1 MTTEEF
7 RQTLYNEAMQHFYD
21 FGTQSEWEMYYDGLC
36 TQLLQHMEDKN
47 KLLNIF
53 EDSKNKGSHQNF
65 WEVLVGNLLSENG
78 IDIKRDPREAAPD
91 YFFEVDGRRIHIEAK
106 APTEGTNEQFKPR
119 GIHLINASEAEKSS
133 FEDGIIS
140 GTNSI
145 LRFTSILSSTIN
157 QIENSF
163 IKNKTVSINDKI
175 VVAINGDEVVKNM
188 EMHQGNFR
196 AGNMSY
202 GFNIICALFGLD
214 GQYYLDLATNRFFY
228 SENFVTKGDV
238 SVPNR
243 FFCAENECPIDGI
256 IYSNVNN
263 YTYLQGDK
271 PFLFIPNPQKEDIS
285 HYFSFCH
292 NIGYPLKRV

>member
-1 MTTEEF
+1 MKTEEF
-7 RQTLYNEAMQHFYD
+7 RQTLYNEAMLHLRD
-21 FGTQSEWEMYYDGLC
+21 FGTQSEWETYYDGLC
-36 TQLLQHMEDKN
+36 TQLLKHMEEKN

-53 EDSKNKGSHQNF
+53 ENPKNKGSHQHF

-78 IDIKRDPREAAPD
+78 IDVKRDPREAAPD
-91 YFFEVDGRRIHIEAK
+91 YFFEVDGKRIHIEAK
-106 APTEGTNEQFKPR
+106 APTDGTNEQFKPR
-119 GIHLINASEAEKSS
+119 GIPLVDASLPYEAS

-145 LRFTSILSSTIN
+145 LRFTSILSSTVN
-157 QIENSF
+157 QIESSF
-163 IKNKTVSINDKI
+163 IKNKTVSINDRI
-175 VVAINGDEVVKNM
+175 VVAVNGNDVVKNM
-188 EMHQGNFR
+188 EMHQGNFK

-214 GQYYLDLATNRFFY
+214 GQYYLDLETNQFFY
-228 SENFVTKGDV
+228 SENFVKKGKV

-243 FFCAENECPIDGI
+243 FFCAENKCPIDGI

-271 PFLFIPNPQKEDIS
+271 PFLFIPNPQKEDIG
-285 HYFSFCH
+285 HYFPFCN

>member
-228 SENFVTKGDV
+228 SENFMTKGDV